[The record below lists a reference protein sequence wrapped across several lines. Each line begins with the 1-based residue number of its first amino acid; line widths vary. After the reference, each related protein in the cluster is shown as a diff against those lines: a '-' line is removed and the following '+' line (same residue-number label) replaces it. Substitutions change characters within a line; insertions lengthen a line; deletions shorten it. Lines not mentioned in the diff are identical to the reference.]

1 MFQLLHYF
9 LKTFGSLLFLNQ
21 SLLVHDLCLE
31 KILSLMFLLQFALEQ
46 MYVLKEMK
54 VSVADNIIAAP
65 SRAIIVV
72 VFFRLS
78 ILLI

>member
-1 MFQLLHYF
+1 
-9 LKTFGSLLFLNQ
+9 
-21 SLLVHDLCLE
+21 
-31 KILSLMFLLQFALEQ
+31 MFLPQFALEQ
-46 MYVLKEMK
+46 MYVPERDE